1 MIKIYFDG
9 VLLDNRYYMG
19 FNYSYEMFEKEFYLG
34 STGSLAATLTI
45 PKVALPQIPT
55 IVSIAFDNDL
65 WMSLVIDS
73 IEETDN
79 EEYKLTLTDKLV
91 DTEVEYDF
99 SNDVP
104 ISAKTLLENICTEF
118 LIPHDTFNFTNQ
130 DVTISAYD
138 NTITAREYIGMIAEL
153 AGGYAIIDEND
164 KLQIKT
170 FLNQTPTNIITA
182 DDVDTFKIK
191 NTITIQRVVW
201 QFVANKFES
210 SSDESLYTIYLDGN
224 NLFLQ
229 NMTQEIFTNIC
240 NNIIGLT
247 ISNIKIPTTNKFFKE
262 KDLIKFIDRDTT
274 EYIIL
279 PQYEADYLGGFIGSY
294 DSNIDNGKQNETKVK
309 TTATK
314 VKRIKQ
320 VVDQDNA
327 TLMIAV
333 QDITYQ
339 KEVTNLG
346 LQQAINANTT
356 LINQTASEIRTEV
369 SETAGNLQGNI
380 DILGEDLEN
389 TEEALQGQ
397 IQQNSTR
404 ITQLANSI
412 TNTVKS
418 IGGNNL
424 LRNSVGFA
432 TTLDDND
439 NKTLDFWTETTPGH
453 ITSIQDA
460 DTEATTSSGSK
471 IQFNGSAI
479 LAQDYV
485 TQIGMVYGISFKL
498 KHIINGGTADSIRIT
513 LSGDGATPIEI
524 LDSAQQTR
532 EYSTFTQFSEFTYI
546 ATITSPKIIIT
557 VTGDDIIEISDLII
571 SQGENQAWSC
581 YYDEVYG
588 KEHRLDKFGLKLS
601 DLGTGDYSQETV
613 RGLKFTEN
621 SEVVAEISKNRA
633 KSDSAEFTN
642 SMTIRKLKT
651 VALDDNNIIE
661 YIE

>member
-9 VLLDNRYYMG
+9 VLLDNQYYMG

-73 IEETDN
+73 IEENDN

-153 AGGYAIIDEND
+153 AGGYAIIDENG

-262 KDLIKFIDRDTT
+262 KDLIKFIDRDET

-294 DSNIDNGKQNETKVK
+294 DSNIDNRKQNETKVK
-309 TTATK
+309 TSATK
-314 VKRIKQ
+314 IRRIKQ
-320 VVDQDNA
+320 IVDQDNA
-327 TLMIAV
+327 TLTIAV
-333 QDITYQ
+333 QDITEQ
-339 KEVTNLG
+339 KEVTNVG
-346 LQQAINANTT
+346 LRQSIQDNTT
-356 LINQTASEIRTEV
+356 LINQTAENIRFEV
-369 SETAGNLQGNI
+369 NETAGNLQGNI
-380 DILGEDLEN
+380 DVVQENLDAVEGSLLGE
-389 TEEALQGQ
+389 
-397 IQQNSTR
+397 IQKNSSA
-404 ITQLANSI
+404 IQLLRESI
-412 TNTVKS
+412 TSTVKS

-432 TTLDDND
+432 TTLDENN

-460 DTEATTSSGSK
+460 DTEATTTSGSK
-471 IQFNGSAI
+471 IQFNGEATLS
-479 LAQDYV
+479 QEFV
-485 TQIGMVYGISFKL
+485 TQVGMTYGVSFKI
-498 KHIINGGTADSIRIT
+498 KHIINGGTADRVKIT
-513 LSGDGATPIEI
+513 LTGDGGVAKEVLTTE
-524 LDSAQQTR
+524 QETR
-532 EYSTFTQFSEFTYI
+532 EYATFMQLSEFTYI
-546 ATITSPKIIIT
+546 ATTASPKITIT
-557 VTGDDIIEISDLII
+557 TTGDDIIEISDLII

-588 KEHRLDKFGLKLS
+588 KEHRLDKYGLKLI
-601 DLGTGDYSQETV
+601 DLGTGAYSQETT
-613 RGLKFTEN
+613 RALKFVEN
-621 SEVVAEISKNRA
+621 NEVVSEISKNRT
-633 KSDSAEFTN
+633 KSDTAEFIN
-642 SMTIRKLKT
+642 SMTLRKLKM
-651 VALDDNNIIE
+651 VALDDNNVIE
-661 YIE
+661 YVE